1 MKTFLIGFGTWFL
14 TNIIGAFLLKFI
26 GIHASEELVLLLN
39 AITISFAIFVALSI
53 RRRQLKKR
61 KEVEELNSVAAEEE
75 EVSSEPTPPE
85 RDVFSFRLAGL
96 YYRSDEAQKRAREL
110 MSNESVFLEKDP
122 TNPHDPN
129 AIRVYSDD
137 HVHLGYVPRHLC
149 SEILAY
155 MDETNSNVA
164 YVDYIISGLDCP
176 SVQLYIPI
184 NQTHSS

>member
-1 MKTFLIGFGTWFL
+1 MKTFLTGFGTWLL
-14 TNIIGAFLLKFI
+14 TNIIGAFLLNFI
-26 GIHASEELVLLLN
+26 GIHASEELTLLLN
-39 AITISFAIFVALSI
+39 VITISFAIFVALSI
-53 RRRQLKKR
+53 RKRQLKKR
-61 KEVEELNSVAAEEE
+61 KEVEELNSVAAEED
-75 EVSSEPTPPE
+75 VSSEPTLPE

-110 MSNESVFLEKDP
+110 ISNESVFLEKDP

-137 HVHLGYVPRHLC
+137 HVHLGYVPRRLC

-155 MDETNSNVA
+155 MDETNSYVA

>member
-1 MKTFLIGFGTWFL
+1 MKTFLTGFGTWLL
-14 TNIIGAFLLKFI
+14 TNIICAFLLNFI
-26 GIHASEELVLLLN
+26 GIHASEELTLLLN

-61 KEVEELNSVAAEEE
+61 KEVEELNSVPAEED
-75 EVSSEPTPPE
+75 VSSEPTPPE

-155 MDETNSNVA
+155 MDETNSYVA
-164 YVDYIISGLDCP
+164 YVDYIISGLDTP
-176 SVQLYIPI
+176 FVHLYIPI

>member
-1 MKTFLIGFGTWFL
+1 MKTFLTGFGTWLL
-14 TNIIGAFLLKFI
+14 TNIICAFLLKFI
-26 GIHASEELVLLLN
+26 GIHASEGLVPLLN
-39 AITISFAIFVALSI
+39 VITISFAIFVALSI

-61 KEVEELNSVAAEEE
+61 KEVEELNSVAEEE
-75 EVSSEPTPPE
+75 DVSSEPTPPE

-129 AIRVYSDD
+129 AIRVYSDN

-155 MDETNSNVA
+155 MDETNSYVA
-164 YVDYIISGLDCP
+164 YVDYIISGLDTP
-176 SVQLYIPI
+176 FVHLYIPI

>member
-1 MKTFLIGFGTWFL
+1 MKTFLIAFGTWFL
-14 TNIIGAFLLKFI
+14 TNLVGAFVLKI
-26 GIHASEELVLLLN
+26 LGVQVTEGLVVLLN
-39 AITISFAIFVALSI
+39 VITISFAIFVALSI

-61 KEVEELNSVAAEEE
+61 KEVEELNSVAEEE
-75 EVSSEPTPPE
+75 DVSSEPTPPE

-110 MSNESVFLEKDP
+110 ISNESVFLEKDP

-137 HVHLGYVPRHLC
+137 YVHLGYVPRRLC

-155 MDETNSNVA
+155 MDETNSYVA

>member
-1 MKTFLIGFGTWFL
+1 MKTFLTGFGTWLL
-14 TNIIGAFLLKFI
+14 TNIICAFLLKFI

-39 AITISFAIFVALSI
+39 VITISFAIFVALSI
-53 RRRQLKKR
+53 RRRQLKRR
-61 KEVEELNSVAAEEE
+61 KEMEELNSVVAEED
-75 EVSSEPTPPE
+75 VSSEPISPE

-110 MSNESVFLEKDP
+110 ISNESVFLEKDP

-137 HVHLGYVPRHLC
+137 HVHLGYIPRHLC

-155 MDETNSNVA
+155 MDETNSYVA

-176 SVQLYIPI
+176 SVNLYIPI

>member
-1 MKTFLIGFGTWFL
+1 MKTFLTGFGTWLL
-14 TNIIGAFLLKFI
+14 TNIICAFLLNFI
-26 GIHASEELVLLLN
+26 GIHASEELTLLLN

-61 KEVEELNSVAAEEE
+61 KEEEELNSVAEEEE

-96 YYRSDEAQKRAREL
+96 YYRSDEAQKRARKL

-129 AIRVYSDD
+129 AIRVYSGD
-137 HVHLGYVPRHLC
+137 HVHLGYVPRRLC

>member
-1 MKTFLIGFGTWFL
+1 MKTFLTGFGTWLL
-14 TNIIGAFLLKFI
+14 TNIIGAFLLNFI
-26 GIHASEELVLLLN
+26 GIHASEGLVLLLN

-61 KEVEELNSVAAEEE
+61 KEVEELNS
-75 EVSSEPTPPE
+75 EPTLPE

-155 MDETNSNVA
+155 MDETNSYVA
-164 YVDYIISGLDCP
+164 YVDYIISGLDTP
-176 SVQLYIPI
+176 FVHLYIPI